1 MHSVPH
7 DLKILKETLTLE
19 PGGYN
24 KENAFWN
31 SYSIHKM
38 IAELPQP
45 DRERLQKRAAVI
57 SAKYAE
63 LSERYQASKDKNW
76 IPLN

>member
-1 MHSVPH
+1 M
-7 DLKILKETLTLE
+7 E

-24 KENAFWN
+24 KENAFWK

-38 IAELPQP
+38 IAELPEP
-45 DRERLQKRAAVI
+45 DRERLQNRAAAI
-57 SAKYAE
+57 GAKYAE
-63 LSERYQASKDKNW
+63 LSEQYQSSKDENS